1 MSFVHLHV
9 HTEQSLLDGLSKA
22 DELIS
27 AAYQDGQPAVA
38 CTDHGSLGMTRQ
50 LVTAAQRLHQ
60 RLIEHGDL
68 PADSDPPVKPIL
80 GIEAYLSIGSRHER
94 NFTVVKTD
102 ELAVEDSEGKSV
114 HGTKQKRYDHLTL
127 LAVNTTG
134 WRNLLRL
141 HRASYES
148 FWYKPRMDFELL
160 AEHSEG
166 IIALSGCLGGPVAGP
181 LSRGESDTA
190 AANLDRL
197 IDIFGHDNVYVE
209 LMDHGIGIERNIVV
223 DLIALADERDLPIV
237 ASNDCH
243 YTHCDDAEAHDAWL
257 ALQSGRWSSARLDD
271 PKRFRFNGSGYHLR
285 TEAEMR
291 GLFDDADPRDFC
303 LDDEGMDVLRQ
314 RWDEACDTTVELA
327 DRIAFDA
334 MPEPTQRLPRFPVP
348 QSFTVP
354 AHREHAIK
362 HPVIDGRLD
371 TSTDVALT
379 DADHY
384 LYRLVQL
391 GAAQRWGYSDGT
403 GRTRLPDNVKTR
415 LREEFDIVAGMG
427 FSDYFLIVADLVSW
441 ARDNGI
447 AVGPG
452 RGCLTEDA
460 LIWVKD
466 RGYVPIPEVRIG
478 DVVRSHTGSL
488 RSVEST
494 FRYDVDEPTVKIRA
508 YGDGRGIE
516 MTRDHKLLIV
526 RGQRES
532 AHQRAKGGAV
542 WVPDP
547 ALKREWVEA
556 GSVRPGDLVC
566 IPRPKPT
573 GEAPRIIDVA
583 DLLPSNTGSTII
595 DIADDEII
603 ERTPVNF
610 TFDYSVRKVSLT
622 SGVSRNTIRH
632 LLDSSAP
639 DSGAMFSKNGRTSTA
654 TMRARDTLVAYLQ
667 AVGFSGLADW
677 KRYLDVE
684 SFVVVRTPRYIAVDD
699 DLLFLLGAVASNGWL
714 LSGSRRR
721 LGIAEQRSAETSVIP
736 DLFRR
741 VFGVEPRRIARA
753 TTDVVQWDIYSTAVR
768 ALFSSLLPGYEYTA
782 STKALP
788 EWVLDL
794 DGEHKRSLL
803 DGLWWGDGCTSS
815 KWSYTTSSPSLM
827 VQVRDLLWSIG
838 SSASV
843 NEDDRVDSRREF
855 ANRSKSWK
863 ITATPGLTSKRL
875 TAQFGHVDEDY
886 VYQRVYRIDESHCS
900 TQVFDIQVAVDHSFM
915 TDSFIVH
922 NSSAGSAMSYALG
935 IVGVDPLR
943 YHLLFE
949 RFLEPGRVGMPDI
962 DIDFEKARRDEV
974 IAYLASRW
982 GADTVAKIGT
992 YGVSLSRR
1000 SFQSA
1005 ARLLDRIDLG
1015 ELSKTI
1021 PIHGGKPASLQ
1032 AVTDETDPDGEE
1044 FRRAVAGLDAED
1056 QEAVKQ
1062 ILDLAGPM
1070 EGAVMDSG
1078 IHACGIL
1085 IADQPLVDIVPLR
1098 LDTRSKAGSGR
1109 DGYPVTEWDCNE
1121 VEAYGLLKMDVLG
1134 LRTLDILTEAC
1145 RTVSTQTGTDIDPT
1159 TIPDPDDSSDPR
1171 VKAAWALIS
1180 DARTAGVF
1188 QLEGSGMAEVCEQIR
1203 PSSLEELAAVVA
1215 LYRPGP
1221 IAARM
1226 PQLYADR
1233 KWGRAE
1239 VDYSHYT
1246 DDPAEQKAIAGVLDE
1261 TQGCL
1266 IYQEQLMRLSRTVAG
1281 FDAVWRS
1288 KLRKAVG
1295 KKKAEIMAEV
1305 GEKFLADAVTEM
1317 TLDDGTHKPAFSRAC
1332 AEALWEDFKG
1342 SASYSFNA
1350 SHAVAY
1356 AQLAYMTAYLKASW
1370 PAAYGAALLS
1380 MTKDD
1385 DKRLAALHS
1394 LAAEGVDVAGPDVNL
1409 SGEHTAPVTPEQVAL
1424 GLSEVKGVGAAGAEI
1439 VAQRL
1444 AGGQYTSLGDLASRC
1459 PSVTSAVLAALIE
1472 AGACDAFGP
1481 RRGLFMAHRAA
1492 KKCPQVPVSDSEW
1505 PSIERG
1511 RRQRDVLGLV
1521 VAAEHPMRQLGDFLR
1536 QWKTERSMSSHTPL
1550 SRVHELDNGES
1561 VNVFGIVRSW
1571 QQRVSKAGNLYARFV
1586 LENASTSVEGIVF
1599 ASALEPLARQK
1610 IAIAAGDLV
1619 NLRGRVSI
1627 REQFQLPNGH
1637 TSDESPDEDGS
1648 QAADHVAE
1656 VTAEIIVSSA
1666 ERIDTGEEPSCDDP
1680 PVDMSALVNLYT
1692 DGLDSESPGEE
1703 PDDDGDDDGD
1713 DDDEGFEDDNG
1724 RFDVSEGLH
1733 GWQPPATAPPAA
1745 KPSARLQHPTPAA
1758 SRPSPVVMRRENRNA
1773 AYRQMS
1779 TVTGNA
1785 VLLVAG
1791 GFEPPALFADG
1802 QKCGESSP
1810 FAIRWSTRRSAVSP
1824 GLTFGADTGEIP
1836 PGIHLLTLNLGASA
1850 EQVTLIVLDPLTHSW
1865 PHSCADAL
1873 ASSDGRLTTAGV
1885 AAAATTEL
1893 VSADSFSVHAGCI
1906 STDVHLTG
1914 MTAAGT
1920 G

>member
-50 LVTAAQRLHQ
+50 LVTAAHRLHQ

-68 PADSDPPVKPIL
+68 PADSDLPVKPIL

-127 LAVNTTG
+127 LAVNTAG

-181 LSRGESDTA
+181 LSRGEGDIA

-291 GLFDDADPRDFC
+291 SLFDDADPRDFC

-354 AHREHAIK
+354 AHRGHAIK

-403 GRTRLPDNVKTR
+403 GRTRLPDNVKAR

-452 RGCLTEDA
+452 RG
-460 LIWVKD
+460 
-466 RGYVPIPEVRIG
+466 
-478 DVVRSHTGSL
+478 
-488 RSVEST
+488 
-494 FRYDVDEPTVKIRA
+494 
-508 YGDGRGIE
+508 
-516 MTRDHKLLIV
+516 
-526 RGQRES
+526 
-532 AHQRAKGGAV
+532 
-542 WVPDP
+542 
-547 ALKREWVEA
+547 
-556 GSVRPGDLVC
+556 
-566 IPRPKPT
+566 
-573 GEAPRIIDVA
+573 
-583 DLLPSNTGSTII
+583 
-595 DIADDEII
+595 
-603 ERTPVNF
+603 
-610 TFDYSVRKVSLT
+610 
-622 SGVSRNTIRH
+622 
-632 LLDSSAP
+632 
-639 DSGAMFSKNGRTSTA
+639 
-654 TMRARDTLVAYLQ
+654 
-667 AVGFSGLADW
+667 
-677 KRYLDVE
+677 
-684 SFVVVRTPRYIAVDD
+684 
-699 DLLFLLGAVASNGWL
+699 
-714 LSGSRRR
+714 
-721 LGIAEQRSAETSVIP
+721 
-736 DLFRR
+736 
-741 VFGVEPRRIARA
+741 
-753 TTDVVQWDIYSTAVR
+753 
-768 ALFSSLLPGYEYTA
+768 
-782 STKALP
+782 
-788 EWVLDL
+788 
-794 DGEHKRSLL
+794 
-803 DGLWWGDGCTSS
+803 
-815 KWSYTTSSPSLM
+815 
-827 VQVRDLLWSIG
+827 
-838 SSASV
+838 
-843 NEDDRVDSRREF
+843 
-855 ANRSKSWK
+855 
-863 ITATPGLTSKRL
+863 
-875 TAQFGHVDEDY
+875 
-886 VYQRVYRIDESHCS
+886 
-900 TQVFDIQVAVDHSFM
+900 
-915 TDSFIVH
+915 
-922 NSSAGSAMSYALG
+922 SSAGSAMSYALG

-1044 FRRAVAGLDAED
+1044 FRRAVADLDAED

-1171 VKAAWALIS
+1171 VKAAWSLIS

-1203 PSSLEELAAVVA
+1203 PSNLEELAAVVA

-1409 SGEHTAPVTPEQVAL
+1409 SGEHTAPVTPDQVAL

-1505 PSIERG
+1505 PAIERG

-1666 ERIDTGEEPSCDDP
+1666 ERIDTGEEPSCADP
-1680 PVDMSALVNLYT
+1680 PVDMSALVDLYT

-1703 PDDDGDDDGD
+1703 PDDDGDDDSS
-1713 DDDEGFEDDNG
+1713 DDDEDDDEKFEDDNG
-1724 RFDVSEGLH
+1724 RFDVSDGLH
-1733 GWQPPATAPPAA
+1733 GSQPPATAPPAA
-1745 KPSARLQHPTPAA
+1745 KPSTRLQHPTPAA
-1758 SRPSPVVMRRENRNA
+1758 IRPSPVVMRRENRNA
-1773 AYRQMS
+1773 AYRHMS

-1893 VSADSFSVHAGCI
+1893 MSADSFSVHAGCI
-1906 STDVHLTG
+1906 STDVHLTD